1 MIKYIIGS
9 RPGNLHTFLNP
20 YSYLLARKNKELF
33 SHFSE
38 IHFDGIVLCIF
49 AKIFG
54 IKKNRVSFDM
64 TSLAPVV
71 MLDASDTGKSIYL
84 IGSEPGIAL
93 AAVEKLSKEFPEL
106 NFIGFRDGYFSSQEN
121 REIAIREINTLNPDI
136 VIAGMGTPHQ
146 ERFLVD
152 LMLTG
157 WKGIGYTC
165 GGFIHQTAK
174 SGTKYY
180 PVFFDKLN
188 LRWLYRIF
196 DEPKLLKRYI
206 FEYPKFFYFFTID
219 IQEHRKN
226 SRKNQ
231 L

>member
-1 MIKYIIGS
+1 MIEYIICS

-20 YSYLLARKNKELF
+20 YSYLLARKNKVLF

-38 IHFDGIVLCIF
+38 IHFDGIALCIF
-49 AKIFG
+49 ASFFG
-54 IKKNRVSFDM
+54 IKKNRISFDM

-71 MLDASDTGKSIYL
+71 MRDACETGKSIYL
-84 IGSEPGIAL
+84 IGSEPGLAL
-93 AAVEKLSKEFPEL
+93 AAAEELRKTFPKL
-106 NFIGFRDGYFSSQEN
+106 NFIGFRHGYFSSPEN
-121 REIAIREINTLNPDI
+121 RDQVISEINELNPDI
-136 VIAGMGTPHQ
+136 VIAGMGTIYQ
-146 ERFLVD
+146 EKFLVD

-157 WKGIGYTC
+157 WNGTGYTC

-196 DEPKLLKRYI
+196 DEPKLLKRYV
-206 FEYPKFFYFFTID
+206 FEYPKFFYFFTAD
-219 IQEHRKN
+219 YKKYKSHLEKK
-226 SRKNQ
+226 S
-231 L
+231 